1 MNAPD
6 AKLSVI
12 ERILELARWA
22 PSGDNEQPWL
32 FQIVDERRLVIY
44 GRDTRDRCVY
54 DLDGSAT
61 QIALGALIE
70 NITIAAAREGLR
82 ADAVRRAESPIDR
95 PCFDVAFERD
105 DRLGVD
111 PLVDSI
117 ERRSVQRRALK
128 TRSLTAAE
136 RLALEAALGNGHN
149 VVWIEGPHGRRRMA
163 SLLFASAKLR
173 LVMPEAYL
181 VHRDAIEWGAR
192 YSEDRVP
199 EEAVGLD
206 AATARLM
213 RWVMKSWKRVEFFN
227 RFLAGTW
234 MPRLQLDVVPAL
246 ACAAHFVIVAN
257 KPAIEIDDFVAAGR
271 AMQRFWLTAT
281 QLGLQLQPELTPLIF
296 ARYSRN
302 RVKFSEL
309 EGMSESA
316 HRLAVRL
323 AKELGDSNAANAVF
337 MGRVGAGA
345 AATARSLRK
354 PLASLMVESEAAD
367 DRRSS
372 FTTAC

>member
-1 MNAPD
+1 MNAPG
-6 AKLSVI
+6 ATLSVI

-22 PSGDNEQPWL
+22 PSGDNTQPWR
-32 FQIVDERRLVIY
+32 FQIVDERHLVIH
-44 GRDTRDRCVY
+44 GRDTRDHCVY
-54 DLDGSAT
+54 DLDGSAS

-70 NITIAAAREGLR
+70 NIAIAAAREGVR
-82 ADAVRRAESPIDR
+82 ADSVRVADSPIDR
-95 PCFDVAFERD
+95 PRFDVAFEPD
-105 DRLGVD
+105 DRVAVD
-111 PLVDSI
+111 PLADGM

-128 TRSLTAAE
+128 TRPLTDAE
-136 RLALEAALGNGHN
+136 KLALEAALGNDHS

-181 VHRDAIEWGAR
+181 VHRDVIEWGAR
-192 YSEDRVP
+192 YSDDRVP

-206 AATARLM
+206 PVTARLM

-234 MPRLQLDVVPAL
+234 VPRLQLDVVPAL

-257 KPAIEIDDFVAAGR
+257 RPAIGIDDFVAAGR
-271 AMQRFWLTAT
+271 AMQRFWLTTT

-302 RVKFSEL
+302 GVKFSDT
-309 EGMSESA
+309 EGMAESA
-316 HRLAVRL
+316 RRLAARL
-323 AKELGDSNAANAVF
+323 ASELGDMTARNAVF
-337 MGRVGAGA
+337 MGRLGAGA

-354 PLASLMVESEAAD
+354 PLASLMVES
-367 DRRSS
+367 
-372 FTTAC
+372 

>member
-1 MNAPD
+1 MNAPG
-6 AKLSVI
+6 ATLSVI

-22 PSGDNEQPWL
+22 PSGDNEQPWR
-32 FQIVDERRLVIY
+32 FQIVDERRLVIH
-44 GRDTRDRCVY
+44 GRDTRDHCVY
-54 DLDGSAT
+54 DLDGSAS

-70 NITIAAAREGLR
+70 NIVIAAAHEGLR
-82 ADAVRRAESPIDR
+82 VDAARVADSPIDKPR
-95 PCFDVAFERD
+95 FEVAFEGDERMA
-105 DRLGVD
+105 VD
-111 PLVDSI
+111 PLFDCI

-128 TRSLTAAE
+128 TRPLTAAE
-136 RLALEAALGNGHN
+136 KLALVAALGNGHK
-149 VVWIEGPHGRRRMA
+149 VVWIEGPRGRRRMA
-163 SLLFASAKLR
+163 SLLFASARLR
-173 LVMPEAYL
+173 LVMPEAWL

-234 MPRLQLDVVPAL
+234 VPRLQLDVVPAL

-257 KPAIEIDDFVAAGR
+257 KPAIEIDQFVAAGR

-302 RVKFSEL
+302 GVKFSKT
-309 EGMSESA
+309 EGMAESA
-316 HRLAVRL
+316 GRLAARL
-323 AKELGDSNAANAVF
+323 ATELGNMNAANAVF
-337 MGRVGAGA
+337 MGRLGAGA

-354 PLASLMVESEAAD
+354 PLASLMVESEP
-367 DRRSS
+367 
-372 FTTAC
+372 